1 MNLRFEENNL
11 SLDDY
16 QKLRASVGWKRLSH
30 AQRQK
35 ALSSNLMALTP
46 YDDKAVGMGRLVGDG
61 MASTIVDVVIMPGS
75 SKAAVLVKGII
86 DRIVRHIKSTL
97 PEGGAVSVQL
107 IAEKTVEPFYETMG
121 FAKIP
126 SDDSGFWYAAY
137 DSLTSKELS
146 TFQTFRCIW

>member
-16 QKLRASVGWKRLSH
+16 QKLRASVGWKAISH
-30 AQRQK
+30 AQLAK
-35 ALSSNLMALTP
+35 ALSSSLMTLTA
-46 YDDKAVGMGRLVGDG
+46 YDDNAVGMGRLVGDG
-61 MASTIVDVVIMPGS
+61 IYDTIVDVVIMPEYQGRGIG
-75 SKAAVLVKGII
+75 KGII

-107 IAEKTVEPFYETMG
+107 IAEKGSEPFYETMG

-126 SDDSGFWYAAY
+126 SDDSG
-137 DSLTSKELS
+137 SGMQLMI
-146 TFQTFRCIW
+146 R